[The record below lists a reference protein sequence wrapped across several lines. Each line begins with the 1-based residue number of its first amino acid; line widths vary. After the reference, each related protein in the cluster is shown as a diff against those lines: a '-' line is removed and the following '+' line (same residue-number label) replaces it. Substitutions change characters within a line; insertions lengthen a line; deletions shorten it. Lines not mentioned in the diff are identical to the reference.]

1 MGQRCGP
8 YVVHECLGAGG
19 MATVHRASIEIGA
32 GVVREVA
39 LKRLLPQLAD
49 DKQFIEDFIREA
61 KLAAQLDHP
70 NIVHLL
76 ELGHSMP

>member
-1 MGQRCGP
+1 M
-8 YVVHECLGAGG
+8 
-19 MATVHRASIEIGA
+19 HRASIPIGA

-49 DKQFIEDFIREA
+49 DRQFNEDFIREA

-70 NIVHLL
+70 NIVHIL
-76 ELGHSMP
+76 ELGKEQGTYFIAMERHAR